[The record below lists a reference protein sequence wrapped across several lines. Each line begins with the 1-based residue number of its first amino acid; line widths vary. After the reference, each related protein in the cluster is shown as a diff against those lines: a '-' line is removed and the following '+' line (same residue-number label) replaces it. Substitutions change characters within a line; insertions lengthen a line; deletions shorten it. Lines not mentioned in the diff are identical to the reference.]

1 MFVMPAAVLGL
12 ESHYRAYLREGLRA
26 RQADRHMKAA
36 LRRGM
41 RRDAE
46 LHLQRRWRALLRMR
60 TSLEE
65 AWPGI
70 EVFALR
76 ELSAAGV
83 GDPRPLLEHLHT
95 TLRAGPPPL
104 SGSRLPV
111 AGLYGWIRRT
121 LRDARAACDPGPA
134 R

>member
-1 MFVMPAAVLGL
+1 MRPSPPFAL
-12 ESHYRAYLREGLRA
+12 EAHYRDYLREARRA
-26 RQADRHMKAA
+26 RQAERAMQAA
-36 LRRGM
+36 LRRGA
-41 RRDAE
+41 RREAE
-46 LHLQRRWRALLRMR
+46 VHLGRRWRALSRMR
-60 TSLEE
+60 ETVER

-76 ELSAAGV
+76 ELSARGV
-83 GDPRPLLEHLHT
+83 TDPAPALEHLHA

-111 AGLYGWIRRT
+111 AGLYAFIRRT
-121 LRDARAACDPGPA
+121 LRDARAACKGAPP